1 MVSLTIEWRMVTLSS
16 SENTHTHIYIYS
28 IYLNF
33 LGSDFALK
41 KKLNYLLSY
50 IIILQNNF
58 LFKFI
63 IRTFDQSNKKSQ
75 DYNNNM
81 MKKY

>member
-1 MVSLTIEWRMVTLSS
+1 MVTLSS
-16 SENTHTHIYIYS
+16 SENTHTHIYIYIYS

-41 KKLNYLLSY
+41 KILNYLLSY

-81 MKKY
+81 MKK

>member
-1 MVSLTIEWRMVTLSS
+1 MILR
-16 SENTHTHIYIYS
+16 
-28 IYLNF
+28 
-33 LGSDFALK
+33 K
-41 KKLNYLLSY
+41 KKNKLNYLLSY

-81 MKKY
+81 MKK